1 MRYIRSFG
9 LFWWD
14 YIVGDDWRVAAGLAL
29 AFGLTWLLAHN
40 GIAAWWLLPLAV
52 AVLLSARSGASRVA
66 VAEPGRAHPIRAAG
80 CRALAKKPKPADLS
94 ALGLR
99 LGNHFIRRDRCQ
111 LSSEPPAPG
120 WSARLARATRWDVRG
135 LDAQQS

>member
-40 GIAAWWLLPLAV
+40 GIAAWWVLPLAV
-52 AVLLSARSGASRVA
+52 AVLLVGSVRRESRSG
-66 VAEPGRAHPIRAAG
+66 G
-80 CRALAKKPKPADLS
+80 
-94 ALGLR
+94 
-99 LGNHFIRRDRCQ
+99 
-111 LSSEPPAPG
+111 
-120 WSARLARATRWDVRG
+120 
-135 LDAQQS
+135 